1 MGAAVLFCGPPQSVN
16 HWICTNMERVSIS
29 SFLTD
34 IGKVRGQTPFFKSKY
49 DTLIGLV

>member
-16 HWICTNMERVSIS
+16 YWICTNMERVSIS

-34 IGKVRGQTPFFKSKY
+34 IGQTPFFKSKY